1 MGSDLGVKTVCAGL
15 KGKYE
20 AAELADRRYKFSTKV
35 LSLVALY
42 STYTK
47 IQHTHI
53 SSSLHSGFIQHI
65 Y

>member
-35 LSLVALY
+35 LSIVALY
-42 STYTK
+42 STYT
-47 IQHTHI
+47 
-53 SSSLHSGFIQHI
+53 
-65 Y
+65 